1 MWRLLGLYWNLG
13 NKDVIKVF
21 CYILIL
27 FLRYRREFV
36 EKRVTFEA
44 SGFMVYWS
52 LPCNRAY
59 VERKMY

>member
-1 MWRLLGLYWNLG
+1 M
-13 NKDVIKVF
+13 IKVF

-52 LPCNRAY
+52 LLCNRAY

>member
-1 MWRLLGLYWNLG
+1 M
-13 NKDVIKVF
+13 IKVF